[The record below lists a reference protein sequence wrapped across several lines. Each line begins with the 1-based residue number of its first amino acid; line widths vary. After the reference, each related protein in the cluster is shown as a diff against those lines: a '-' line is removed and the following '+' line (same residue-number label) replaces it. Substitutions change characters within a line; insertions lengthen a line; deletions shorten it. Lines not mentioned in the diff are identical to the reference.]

1 MCACA
6 LQNISLYFLDYE
18 NAYIRQGV
26 KLMSGNLKYKT
37 VAPMAF
43 VEDFANGKYV
53 TWTAR
58 GSLRFRFIEIP
69 SPLGNIKGIPPRPTV
84 SGVFF
89 D

>member
-1 MCACA
+1 
-6 LQNISLYFLDYE
+6 
-18 NAYIRQGV
+18 
-26 KLMSGNLKYKT
+26 MSGHFQYQT

-43 VEDFANGKYV
+43 VEDFAGGKYV
-53 TWTAR
+53 TWTAS

-69 SPLGNIKGIPPRPTV
+69 SPLGNIKGIPHRPTV